1 MLCFYVLPG
10 DPTHC
15 GLFLIQVQ
23 CSLWPLFYI
32 HLLYALLLFYVL
44 QEKRPNVSDTG
55 ETEKKGLRSVGSL
68 FTKQT
73 PSAAVQVEA
82 VIDAE
87 LNSYL
92 MVPVITGESDPLAWW
107 KIHTVNFPILSR
119 LARKYL
125 CVPATSSPSERLFSA
140 SGNIVTCERACLK
153 PEMVDM
159 LVFLAKN
166 L

>member
-44 QEKRPNVSDTG
+44 QEKRPHVSDTG
-55 ETEKKGLRSVGSL
+55 ATEKKGLRSVGSL

-73 PSAAVQVEA
+73 PSAAVRVEA

-92 MVPVITGESDPLAWW
+92 LAPVITGESDALAWW

-125 CVPATSSPSERLFSA
+125 VCQQRVCPQNVFLVPQETSSHV
-140 SGNIVTCERACLK
+140 SGPVSSLK
-153 PEMVDM
+153 W
-159 LVFLAKN
+159 
-166 L
+166 